1 MCQQSVFCCLEV
13 QKSPHSRN
21 LGTEEETK
29 GGSVCALSSLLP
41 TEPSFLDSISEANC
55 SASVLILKHFC
66 GQPARVTL
74 CGHCGPHRD
83 LPA

>member
-1 MCQQSVFCCLEV
+1 M
-13 QKSPHSRN
+13 
-21 LGTEEETK
+21 
-29 GGSVCALSSLLP
+29 CALSSLLP